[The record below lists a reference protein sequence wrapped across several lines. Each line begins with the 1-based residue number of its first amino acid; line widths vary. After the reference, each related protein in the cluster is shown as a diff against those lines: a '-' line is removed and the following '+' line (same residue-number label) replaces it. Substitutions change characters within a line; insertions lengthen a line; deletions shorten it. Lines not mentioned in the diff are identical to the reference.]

1 MCEHP
6 NVLTCTLATPGT
18 ALAPAGSEDPRISG
32 TSSPSSSSSSSL
44 WAPRPSES
52 FARDLCPTPSVLAPP
67 PPTAARDADRLARS
81 VTTGGRSR
89 VTRTPSAVSA
99 PPRSSRSSIS
109 SSTTGAIDVDAAVIA
124 WLPHTAAAARS
135 TGWVGENQT
144 PPTSRA
150 LGFRRAESREK
161 KSTVEQFSFSKR
173 VSKRFSLTRFRSLPS
188 KVPPFGPFR
197 IFPSHGRK
205 YMKIPLQ
212 MFIQMF
218 IRYFR
223 VGGKTTSSGI
233 CQFSVTATLE
243 RMCAAGCQMAVR
255 YMPAGTPSISTVD
268 SFVDI
273 FFELFQTSNR
283 NSN

>member
-1 MCEHP
+1 MNSESEWLCEHP

-18 ALAPAGSEDPRISG
+18 ALAPAGLEDPRISG
-32 TSSPSSSSSSSL
+32 TSSPSSSLSSSL

-135 TGWVGENQT
+135 TGWVGEKFIPRQL
-144 PPTSRA
+144 PEHLASVEPRAARRKARSSSFRFQRGFQSDSR
-150 LGFRRAESREK
+150 
-161 KSTVEQFSFSKR
+161 
-173 VSKRFSLTRFRSLPS
+173 
-188 KVPPFGPFR
+188 
-197 IFPSHGRK
+197 
-205 YMKIPLQ
+205 
-212 MFIQMF
+212 
-218 IRYFR
+218 
-223 VGGKTTSSGI
+223 
-233 CQFSVTATLE
+233 
-243 RMCAAGCQMAVR
+243 
-255 YMPAGTPSISTVD
+255 
-268 SFVDI
+268 
-273 FFELFQTSNR
+273 
-283 NSN
+283 

>member
-1 MCEHP
+1 MS
-6 NVLTCTLATPGT
+6 TPLSSRGCHT
-18 ALAPAGSEDPRISG
+18 PPQPRGQLVGSG
-32 TSSPSSSSSSSL
+32 KNSSP
-44 WAPRPSES
+44 ANFPSTW
-52 FARDLCPTPSVLAPP
+52 LP
-67 PPTAARDADRLARS
+67 
-81 VTTGGRSR
+81 
-89 VTRTPSAVSA
+89 
-99 PPRSSRSSIS
+99 SSREPREEKH
-109 SSTTGAIDVDAAVIA
+109 GRAVFVFKEGFKAILVDTLSLAAVKGSRPFWA
-124 WLPHTAAAARS
+124 FQNLPIP
-135 TGWVGENQT
+135 W
-144 PPTSRA
+144 
-150 LGFRRAESREK
+150 EK
-161 KSTVEQFSFSKR
+161 VHEDT
-173 VSKRFSLTRFRSLPS
+173 
-188 KVPPFGPFR
+188 
-197 IFPSHGRK
+197 
-205 YMKIPLQ
+205 PLQ

>member
-18 ALAPAGSEDPRISG
+18 ALAPAGLEDPRISG
-32 TSSPSSSSSSSL
+32 TSSPSSSLSSSL

-89 VTRTPSAVSA
+89 VTRTPSVVSA

-135 TGWVGENQT
+135 TGGVGENQ
-144 PPTSRA
+144 PFPRA
-150 LGFRRAESREK
+150 LATASVEPRARREEK
-161 KSTVEQFSFSKR
+161 HGRAVLVSKR

-188 KVPPFGPFR
+188 
-197 IFPSHGRK
+197 
-205 YMKIPLQ
+205 
-212 MFIQMF
+212 
-218 IRYFR
+218 
-223 VGGKTTSSGI
+223 
-233 CQFSVTATLE
+233 
-243 RMCAAGCQMAVR
+243 
-255 YMPAGTPSISTVD
+255 
-268 SFVDI
+268 
-273 FFELFQTSNR
+273 
-283 NSN
+283 